1 MVGPVGILRNHRRH
15 GAALNIRLATTR
27 KEVPRAVATLEEAG
41 GASDGDAVE
50 AGGGWRSAA
59 ALEVSRGRELG
70 RELVGRGLGFCGGEL
85 KGEFDGGGGL
95 GQEGEELAAGLDL
108 VGEEVGVGYEEG
120 GEDGQDDEDDFV
132 GVVDVAA
139 GLVGLFSRSGG
150 VLDGGHFGSRRGSN
164 GGKEVGM
171 FVRSRGE
178 GGCPGRLMERIWWV
192 WVSKYLGLGR
202 WVEHVDIS
210 RREQEAHQ
218 NITWI
223 TRVLGNNSTVI
234 FVEQRRFTGSSRLW
248 ARDQRLRFLVRRVKE
263 TSHHDFS
270 GFLRQREGGWA
281 MRLDDFLILDLLL
294 FYGLRFEVVVL
305 VRI

>member
-1 MVGPVGILRNHRRH
+1 MDIQLVVGGEGASMVGPVGILRNPRRH

-27 KEVPRAVATLEEAG
+27 KEVPRAVATLKEAG
-41 GASDGDAVE
+41 GAGDGDAVE

-85 KGEFDGGGGL
+85 KGGVDGRGGL

-108 VGEEVGVGYEEG
+108 VGEEVGVGDEEG

-171 FVRSRGE
+171 FVRGRGE

-192 WVSKYLGLGR
+192 WVSKYLVLGR

-223 TRVLGNNSTVI
+223 TRVLGNSSTVI
-234 FVEQRRFTGSSRLW
+234 FVEQRRFTVAPVSGRGI
-248 ARDQRLRFLVRRVKE
+248 RGF
-263 TSHHDFS
+263 
-270 GFLRQREGGWA
+270 GFLCDGSKKPRI
-281 MRLDDFLILDLLL
+281 MT
-294 FYGLRFEVVVL
+294 L
-305 VRI
+305 VGS